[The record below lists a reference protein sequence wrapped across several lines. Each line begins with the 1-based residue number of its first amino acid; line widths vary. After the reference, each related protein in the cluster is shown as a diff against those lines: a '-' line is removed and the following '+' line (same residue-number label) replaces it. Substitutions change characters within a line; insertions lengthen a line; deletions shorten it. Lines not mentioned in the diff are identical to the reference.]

1 MTDAPPKN
9 IFLVGF
15 MGAGKTAVGKVLAG
29 KTGFEYRDADKIAE
43 TEAGMS
49 VTEIF
54 ASRGEEG
61 FRELESE
68 ILAALAKGER
78 QVISTGG
85 GAVTRP
91 ANIDAMRN
99 GGVIVYLKA
108 TPETIWERVRYS
120 KTRPLLQVENP
131 FETVKE
137 LLSKRAPLYELA
149 DAIVITDGRTP
160 DEITGE
166 IISFLASRGA
176 K

>member
-1 MTDAPPKN
+1 MTDTPVKN

-43 TEAGMS
+43 TKAGMT

-54 ASRGEEG
+54 AARGEEG

-68 ILAALAKGER
+68 ILASLAKGER
-78 QVISTGG
+78 QVVSTGG
-85 GAVTRP
+85 GAVMRP
-91 ANIDAMRN
+91 ANIETMKN

-108 TPETIWERVRYS
+108 SPETIWERVKHS

-137 LLSKRAPLYELA
+137 LLSKRAHLYELA
-149 DAIVITDGRTP
+149 DAIVATDGQTP
-160 DEITGE
+160 AEIAGE
-166 IISFLASRGA
+166 IVTFLASRGA

>member
-1 MTDAPPKN
+1 MTDIPAKN

-29 KTGFEYRDADKIAE
+29 KTGYEYRDADKLAE
-43 TEAGMS
+43 TEAGMT

-54 ASRGEEG
+54 AARGEEG
-61 FRELESE
+61 FRELESG
-68 ILAALAKGER
+68 ILAALAEGER

-91 ANIDAMRN
+91 ANMDAMRK

-108 TPETIWERVRYS
+108 SPETIYERVKHS

-131 FETVKE
+131 FERIKE
-137 LLSKRAPLYELA
+137 LLSARARLYELA
-149 DAIVITDGRTP
+149 DVSVTTDGRAP
-160 DEITGE
+160 VDIADEIMGL
-166 IISFLASRGA
+166 LASRGA

>member
-1 MTDAPPKN
+1 MTDIPAKN

-29 KTGFEYRDADKIAE
+29 KTGYEYRDADKLAE
-43 TEAGMS
+43 TEAGMT

-54 ASRGEEG
+54 AARGEVG
-61 FRELESE
+61 FRELESG
-68 ILAALAKGER
+68 ILSALAEGER

-91 ANIDAMRN
+91 ANLDAMRK

-108 TPETIWERVRYS
+108 SPETIFERVKHS

-131 FETVKE
+131 FERIKE
-137 LLSKRAPLYELA
+137 LLAARAHLYELA
-149 DAIVITDGRTP
+149 DVSVATDGRDP
-160 DEITGE
+160 GNIVDEIMG
-166 IISFLASRGA
+166 LLGSRES

>member
-1 MTDAPPKN
+1 MTDAPVKN

-29 KTGFEYRDADKIAE
+29 KTGYEYRDADKIAE
-43 TEAGMS
+43 TKAGMT

-54 ASRGEEG
+54 AARGEEG

-68 ILAALAKGER
+68 ILASLAKGER
-78 QVISTGG
+78 QIVSTGG

-108 TPETIWERVRYS
+108 SPETIWERVKHS

-131 FETVKE
+131 FERVKE
-137 LLSKRAPLYELA
+137 LLSKREHLYELA
-149 DAIVITDGRTP
+149 DAIVATDGRTP
-160 DEITGE
+160 AEIAGE

>member
-1 MTDAPPKN
+1 MTDAPVKN

-29 KTGFEYRDADKIAE
+29 KTGYEYRDADKIAE
-43 TEAGMS
+43 TKAGMT

-54 ASRGEEG
+54 AARGEEG

-68 ILAALAKGER
+68 ILASLAKGER
-78 QVISTGG
+78 QVVSTGG
-85 GAVTRP
+85 GAVMRP
-91 ANIDAMRN
+91 ANIETMKN

-108 TPETIWERVRYS
+108 SPETIWERVRHS

-131 FETVKE
+131 FERVKE
-137 LLSKRAPLYELA
+137 LLSKREHLYELA
-149 DAIVITDGRTP
+149 DAIVATDGRTP
-160 DEITGE
+160 AEIAGE

>member
-1 MTDAPPKN
+1 MTDAQVRN

-29 KTGFEYRDADKIAE
+29 KIGYEYRDADKIAE
-43 TEAGMS
+43 AKAGMS

-54 ASRGEEG
+54 AARGEEG

-68 ILAALAKGER
+68 ILAELAKGEG
-78 QVISTGG
+78 QVVSTGG

-91 ANIDAMRN
+91 GNWDAMKS

-108 TPETIWERVRYS
+108 SPETIWERVRYS

-131 FETVKE
+131 FETLKE
-137 LLSKRAPLYELA
+137 LLSKRAHLYELA
-149 DAIVITDGRTP
+149 DAIVVTDGRAP
-160 DEITGE
+160 ADIAGE
-166 IISFLASRGA
+166 IAGFLASRGA